1 MNHEDAAAERA
12 SIDAEVAGKTL
23 CHVLDRNV
31 QQHGDRPA
39 LSWKEGGSW
48 RSMTWREYRDRVAEV
63 TMGLKSLGLGPGT
76 FGAIMARNRPEHLI
90 SDLALVHA
98 GATPVSLYN
107 TLAPE
112 QIHYIA
118 GHCGAKVAIV
128 EGRDFMERWEKI
140 KPELP
145 GLEHVVMLDDAGEF
159 ADYDW
164 VLSWDEL
171 VDRGRKALAAG
182 GRGEFEQSWMQ
193 VQPDDPATLIYT
205 SGTTGPPK
213 GTVTTNYNA
222 LWTAASCNRLLEYDP
237 AMKYV
242 SYLPLAHSAER
253 TATHYLGLWVQS
265 WVHFW
270 PDLRTVF
277 DGVAEV
283 RPASFLGVPRVWEKL
298 QAGIVAKLSA
308 EPDERKRKIALRAL
322 EVGRSAERFGAE
334 GRSVPLS
341 LRLQRSVFEKLVYSK
356 IRHTVGLDQCRLP
369 VTGAAPIARET
380 HEFFAAIGIPLIE
393 MYGLTESTAPA
404 IINTPAIR
412 RVGTV
417 GKAMPGVEIKL
428 LDDGELLMRGGNITM
443 AGYYKE
449 PAQSAEAFDDE
460 GWLHTGDVAIVDEE
474 GFVKIVDRKKEL
486 IITAGGKNVAPSNL
500 EGLLKQHPLVDQAC
514 VIGDRKPYI
523 SVLIVLDA
531 EVAPAWAAENGLEFT
546 SVEKFSRNER
556 VVAAVQEAVDTAN
569 QHVSH
574 VEQIKRFTIL
584 PTEWTPDSEELTPSL
599 KLKRRVIHEKY
610 ETEIEALY
618 EPTG

>member
-1 MNHEDAAAERA
+1 MNTGDAAAVRA
-12 SIDAEVAGKTL
+12 SIDSEVAGKTL

-31 QQHGDRPA
+31 QEHGDRPA
-39 LSWKEGGSW
+39 LSWREGGSW

-63 TMGLKSLGLGPGT
+63 TMGLKSLGLERGA

-118 GHCGAKVAIV
+118 DHCGAKLAIV
-128 EGRDFMERWEKI
+128 EDRDFMERWEKV

-145 GLEHVVMLDDAGEF
+145 ALEYVVMLEDAGEF
-159 ADYDW
+159 ADYEW
-164 VLSWDEL
+164 VLSWDEI
-171 VDRGRKALAAG
+171 VDRGRKALADG
-182 GRGEFEQSWMQ
+182 GRAEFEESWKQ

-213 GTVTTNYNA
+213 GTVTTNYNV
-222 LWTAASCNRLLEYDP
+222 LWTAASLNRLLEYEP
-237 AMKYV
+237 SMKYV

-253 TATHYLGLWVQS
+253 TATHYVGMWVKS

-270 PDLRTVF
+270 ADLRTVF

-308 EPDERKRKIALRAL
+308 ETDDRKRKIALRAL
-322 EVGRSAERFGAE
+322 EAGRSAERFEAE
-334 GRSVPLS
+334 RGSAPLS
-341 LRLQRSVFEKLVYSK
+341 LRLQRSLFEKLVYSK

-380 HEFFAAIGIPLIE
+380 HEFFSAIGLPLIE

-412 RVGTV
+412 KVGTV
-417 GKAMPGVEIKL
+417 GKAMPGVELKL
-428 LDDGELLMRGGNITM
+428 LDDGELLMRGGNITTT
-443 AGYYKE
+443 GYYKE
-449 PAQSAEAFDDE
+449 PAQSTETFDDE
-460 GWLHTGDVAIVDEE
+460 GWLHTGDVAIIDDE
-474 GFVKIVDRKKEL
+474 GFVKIIDRKKEL

-523 SVLIVLDA
+523 SALMVMDA
-531 EVAPAWAAENGLEFT
+531 EVAPVWAADNGIEFT
-546 SVEKFSRNER
+546 TVEEFSRNER
-556 VVAAVQEAVDTAN
+556 VVAAVQEAVDNAN
-569 QHVSH
+569 QHVSN
-574 VEQIKRFTIL
+574 VEQVKRFTIL
-584 PTEWTPDSEELTPSL
+584 PTEWTPDSDELTPSL

-610 ETEIEALY
+610 EREIDNLY
-618 EPTG
+618 EPTT

>member
-1 MNHEDAAAERA
+1 MNHEDAAAVRA
-12 SIDAEVAGKTL
+12 SIDAQVAGKTV
-23 CHVLDRNV
+23 CHILDRNV
-31 QQHGDRPA
+31 REQGDRPA
-39 LSWKEGGSW
+39 LSWKEGDSW

-63 TMGLKSLGLGPGT
+63 AMGFKSLGLNRGA

-112 QIHYIA
+112 QIHFIA
-118 GHCGAKVAIV
+118 GHCGASLAIV
-128 EGRDFMERWEKI
+128 EGRDFMERWEKV

-145 GLEHVVMLDDAGEF
+145 ALEYVVMLDDAGEF

-164 VLSWDEL
+164 VVPWDEL
-171 VDRGRKALAAG
+171 VDRGRKALADG
-182 GRGEFEQSWMQ
+182 GRAEFEASWKQ

-222 LWTAASCNRLLEYDP
+222 LWTAASLDRLLEYNP
-237 AMKYV
+237 GMKYV

-253 TATHYLGLWVQS
+253 TATHYVGMWVQS

-277 DGVAEV
+277 EGVAEV

-298 QAGIVAKLSA
+298 QAG
-308 EPDERKRKIALRAL
+308 DRKRKIALRAL
-322 EVGRSAERFGAE
+322 EAGRSAQRFEAERGSA
-334 GRSVPLS
+334 PIS

-356 IRHTVGLDQCRLP
+356 IRHTIGLDQCRLP
-369 VTGAAPIARET
+369 VTGAAPIARDT
-380 HEFFAAIGIPLIE
+380 HEFFAALGLPLIE

-404 IINTPAIR
+404 IINTPATR
-412 RVGTV
+412 KVGTV

-428 LDDGELLMRGGNITM
+428 LDDGELLIRGGNITT

-449 PAQSAEAFDDE
+449 PAQSAETFDEE
-460 GWLHTGDVAIVDEE
+460 GWLHTGDVAILDKE

-514 VIGDRKPYI
+514 VIGDRKPFL
-523 SVLIVLDA
+523 SALIVLDV
-531 EVAPAWAAENGLEFT
+531 EIAPNWAAENGLDFT
-546 SVEKFSRNER
+546 TVEKFSRNER
-556 VVAAVQEAVDTAN
+556 VVAAVQEAVDSAN
-569 QHVSH
+569 QHVSQ

-584 PTEWTPDSEELTPSL
+584 PTEWTPDSDELTPSL
-599 KLKRRVIHEKY
+599 KLKRRVIHDKY
-610 ETEIEALY
+610 ETEIESLY
-618 EPTG
+618 EPSS